1 MARGLRAIGLFLQ
14 RCFDGVANGA
24 IYASLALALVI
35 VNRSTG
41 LLNPAQGEMA
51 TMSTYIA
58 MVLHT
63 PVTPALAG
71 TGLAA
76 TFIPFSPWPTWLS
89 VLGAMAFGAA
99 LSAGVERVVLRR
111 LTDESGFGVVSGGVG
126 VMLVINGWVERT
138 WRNVLRGF
146 EPIFPNRPDD
156 FFHIGPSRLR
166 YVTVGTWATILL
178 VLVLLFILLRFTTV
192 GLAFRAVSSNREG
205 SALVGIRAGRIVSL
219 GWALAGAIGALAGC
233 LVAPTVLLEPGMM
246 VRVLIFAMVAATL
259 GGLDSLAGALIG
271 GLFVGLS
278 QTMLGGY
285 VRFIGSALSLPG
297 ALLMMVFVLLYRPTG
312 LLGTKKVERV

>member
-1 MARGLRAIGLFLQ
+1 MAGGQRAIGLFLQ
-14 RCFDGVANGA
+14 RCFDGIANGA

-41 LLNPAQGEMA
+41 LLNAAQGEMA
-51 TMSTYIA
+51 TMSTYVA

-76 TFIPFSPWPTWLS
+76 TFIPFSPWPIWLS
-89 VLGAMAFGAA
+89 VLGAMVFGAG
-99 LSAGVERVVLRR
+99 LSAGVERFVLRR

-126 VMLVINGWVERT
+126 MLLVINGTVDQT
-138 WRNVLRGF
+138 WRNVLRAF
-146 EPIFPNRPDD
+146 DPIFPNRPEHY
-156 FFHIGPSRLR
+156 FALGPSRLR
-166 YVTVGTWATILL
+166 YVTVGTWVTII
-178 VLVLLFILLRFTTV
+178 VVLLALFVLLRFTKI

-205 SALVGIRAGRIVSL
+205 SGLVGIRAGRVVSL

-259 GGLDSLAGALIG
+259 GGLDSLGGALIG
-271 GLFVGLS
+271 GLFVGLT

-285 VRFIGSALSLPG
+285 VQFVGSALSLPG
-297 ALLMMVFVLLYRPTG
+297 ALMMMVLILLYRPTG
-312 LLGTKKVERV
+312 LLGTKKIERV